1 MNTEFSVRRGAVM
14 TPLAFTITLCLVA
27 EIVRGDSVTLT
38 PSADAELREI
48 TPQFF
53 NGSGATMVS
62 GGLGSNQGNTRRR
75 ALMQFD
81 LAEAIPSGATVTSVE
96 LKVQVVHM
104 LPPSPVSSNFE
115 LHRLLRHWRE
125 AATSWA
131 WADNPGS
138 AWDAAGA
145 SAASD
150 AVPSPSASVAV
161 SGLGQYVFS
170 STPELVADV
179 QLWVDNPE
187 SNAGWLLRSNT
198 EAPFTARH
206 FGTRE
211 VAARAASLTVGFELV
226 PALEP
231 VTIRAV
237 SIQDSTLTFA
247 FEAQAGVGYKVEFR
261 DDLMGGDWSTVTNI
275 PSPTTAGMLNVNHVI
290 QGSSGFYRVE
300 SAAPGL

>member
-1 MNTEFSVRRGAVM
+1 MI
-14 TPLAFTITLCLVA
+14 TPLAVTIALCLVA
-27 EIVRGDSVTLT
+27 ESMRADSVTLT

-75 ALMQFD
+75 ALMKFD
-81 LAEAIPSGATVTSVE
+81 LAEAVPSGATVTSVE
-96 LKVQVVHM
+96 LTVQVVHM
-104 LPPSPVSSNFE
+104 LPPSPVGSNFE

-125 AATSWA
+125 AATSWT

-145 SAASD
+145 GSASD
-150 AVPSPSASVAV
+150 AELSPSASVAV

-179 QLWVDNPE
+179 QRWVDNPD

-198 EAPFTARH
+198 EGPFTARH

-211 VAARAASLTVGFELV
+211 VAARAARLTVEFELV
-226 PALEP
+226 PSLEP
-231 VTIRAV
+231 VTIGAV
-237 SIQDSTLTFA
+237 SMQDGTLTFA

-261 DDLMGGDWSTVTNI
+261 EDLLSGDWSAVTNI
-275 PSPTTAGMLNVNHVI
+275 PPPTTAGTLNVNHVI